1 MTAPRF
7 RKNRCFTESTLR
19 SFASFRMT
27 SEGFSMTLALTLSP
41 EGVRDNFHSPPS
53 PSGRGRVRE
62 CNEVEKKQTIF
73 SLEEQ

>member
-27 SEGFSMTLALTLSP
+27 SEGFSMTPHSKSLPGETVSQCHSEALAEESVLSK
-41 EGVRDNFHSPPS
+41 VLN
-53 PSGRGRVRE
+53 
-62 CNEVEKKQTIF
+62 T
-73 SLEEQ
+73 

>member
-27 SEGFSMTLALTLSP
+27 SEGFSMTLTLSL
-41 EGVRDNFHSPPS
+41 SP
-53 PSGRGRVRE
+53 GRLCRNVILRP
-62 CNEVEKKQTIF
+62 
-73 SLEEQ
+73 

>member
-27 SEGFSMTLALTLSP
+27 SEGFSIPLTLTLSP
-41 EGVRDNFHSPPS
+41 RGERIIPLPT
-53 PSGRGRVRE
+53 PALWEGRVRE
-62 CNEVEKKQTIF
+62 TIVET
-73 SLEEQ
+73 